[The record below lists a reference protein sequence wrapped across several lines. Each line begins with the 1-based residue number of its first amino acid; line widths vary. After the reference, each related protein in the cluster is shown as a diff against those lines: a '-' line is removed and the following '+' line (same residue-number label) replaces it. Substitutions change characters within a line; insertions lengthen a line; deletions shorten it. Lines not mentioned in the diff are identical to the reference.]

1 MANISPNTSL
11 STSNNNDSDCADELQ
26 VAETSN
32 QSTSLEEQTTPP
44 ALSAETDPEAPAEC
58 LISADNETPAGDA
71 NLELQVSTGETLFTP
86 ALSTGP
92 LTTEVKA
99 VEIDLNAPAEYIA
112 SADSETP
119 AGDAN
124 LELQVSTGET
134 LFTPALSTG
143 PLTTEVKAVEI
154 DLDAPVEY
162 IASADSETPT
172 GDANLELQVSTG
184 ETLFTSA
191 LSTGPLTTEVKAVEI
206 DLDVPAEYTASAD
219 SEIPAGDA
227 NLEMIGAGDTL
238 FTPALSTGPL
248 TTEVK
253 AVEIDLDAPAEY
265 IASADS
271 ETPTG
276 DANLELQVSTGETLF
291 TPALSTGPLTTEVKA
306 VEIDL
311 DAPAE
316 YIDSEAPAGDANL
329 ELVCRLEEVRSI
341 TPGPYC
347 FRPIKP
353 EPVQEPPYDD
363 DDREVACIFGLDD
376 ETVQRKQKRRRFL
389 SIIRSAVRRTFRAVC
404 CCCVKPDLRDID

>member
-11 STSNNNDSDCADELQ
+11 STSNNNDSDCTDELQ

-58 LISADNETPAGDA
+58 LISADNETPAG
-71 NLELQVSTGETLFTP
+71 V
-86 ALSTGP
+86 
-92 LTTEVKA
+92 
-99 VEIDLNAPAEYIA
+99 
-112 SADSETP
+112 
-119 AGDAN
+119 AN

-154 DLDAPVEY
+154 DLDAPAEY
-162 IASADSETPT
+162 IASTDSETPT
-172 GDANLELQVSTG
+172 GDTNLELQVSTG
-184 ETLFTSA
+184 E
-191 LSTGPLTTEVKAVEI
+191 
-206 DLDVPAEYTASAD
+206 
-219 SEIPAGDA
+219 
-227 NLEMIGAGDTL
+227 TL

-265 IASADS
+265 TASADS
-271 ETPTG
+271 EIPAG
-276 DANLELQVSTGETLF
+276 DANLEMQVSTGETLF
-291 TPALSTGPLTTEVKA
+291 TPALSTGPLTTEVKAVEIDLDAPAEYTASADSEIPAGDANLEMVGAGDTLFTPALSTEPFTTEVKA

-389 SIIRSAVRRTFRAVC
+389 SVIRSAVQRTFRAVC

>member
-1 MANISPNTSL
+1 MANVSPNTSL

-32 QSTSLEEQTTPP
+32 QSTSLEEQTITP
-44 ALSAETDPEAPAEC
+44 ALSAETYPKASAEC

-86 ALSTGP
+86 ALSAEP
-92 LTTEVKA
+92 LTTEVNAVEIDMDAPAEYIAPADSEAPAGDANLEMVIAGETLFTPALSTEPLTTEDKA
-99 VEIDLNAPAEYIA
+99 VEIDLDAPAEYIA
-112 SADSETP
+112 SADSE
-119 AGDAN
+119 A
-124 LELQVSTGET
+124 
-134 LFTPALSTG
+134 
-143 PLTTEVKAVEI
+143 
-154 DLDAPVEY
+154 
-162 IASADSETPT
+162 
-172 GDANLELQVSTG
+172 
-184 ETLFTSA
+184 
-191 LSTGPLTTEVKAVEI
+191 
-206 DLDVPAEYTASAD
+206 
-219 SEIPAGDA
+219 PAGDA
-227 NLEMIGAGDTL
+227 NLEMVDAGDTL

-271 ETPTG
+271 EAPAG
-276 DANLELQVSTGETLF
+276 DANLEMVDAGDTLF
-291 TPALSTGPLTTEVKA
+291 MPALSTKPFTTEVKA

-329 ELVCRLEEVRSI
+329 ELVGRLEEVRSI
-341 TPGPYC
+341 TPGPYW

-389 SIIRSAVRRTFRAVC
+389 SVIRSVVRRTFRAVC